1 MVKRTFFGPDSS
13 LLNSIV
19 TWPSPA
25 CRPEVFPHH
34 LVRTLARPR
43 NPHRGLPA
51 GGLLEMALWTRYSL
65 SKSYANSPDHLSLGQ
80 TRFNATLN
88 LPVSHLSQ
96 PSLRNR
102 CRKGSW
108 VYKGAHPGAEWES
121 QLRGPSMRSVQ
132 IEQKSYEMPPRDG
145 MSVAQFLTVADI
157 ERSARY
163 YEKVFGASILT
174 LGDGNAPAY
183 LLLANIWMILNVGGG
198 PTPDKPTVTLSVPD
212 PNHINSFMNFRVA
225 DIQACYELWKSRGA
239 EFITEPIPKYGEI
252 RCYIRDPDGYIIE
265 VGQSTD
271 QVYG

>member
-51 GGLLEMALWTRYSL
+51 GGLLEMALWTRYSP

-102 CRKGSW
+102 C
-108 VYKGAHPGAEWES
+108 GAIRVLDFAGQGVIIKA
-121 QLRGPSMRSVQ
+121 
-132 IEQKSYEMPPRDG
+132 PPEI
-145 MSVAQFLTVADI
+145 V
-157 ERSARY
+157 
-163 YEKVFGASILT
+163 
-174 LGDGNAPAY
+174 
-183 LLLANIWMILNVGGG
+183 LLASDCPLQSIAKRRIVHSNRRGMKNLRAPGW
-198 PTPDKPTVTLSVPD
+198 VP
-212 PNHINSFMNFRVA
+212 SFA
-225 DIQACYELWKSRGA
+225 LPWQEAA
-239 EFITEPIPKYGEI
+239 
-252 RCYIRDPDGYIIE
+252 
-265 VGQSTD
+265 
-271 QVYG
+271 